1 MSTRSDPTRS
11 RSGFAGQ
18 PTADWSRQLAA
29 GATTSPRAGKGSS
42 VHPTTRPDT
51 QVERR
56 ERTLVSSR
64 KARQARRC
72 RDAAAARYKPKAV
85 ELLLI
90 AEAPPAALDRYFY
103 FEDVPDQ
110 DSLFRHVVRA
120 VLALDPSR
128 SEKPDQLRRLADRGV
143 FLIDLKP
150 EPKLPDETL
159 ELYVADLV
167 TRAVEVRPRHVI
179 TIKTNVCELTQSPL
193 DD

>member
-1 MSTRSDPTRS
+1 
-11 RSGFAGQ
+11 
-18 PTADWSRQLAA
+18 
-29 GATTSPRAGKGSS
+29 
-42 VHPTTRPDT
+42 
-51 QVERR
+51 
-56 ERTLVSSR
+56 LVSSR

-85 ELLLI
+85 ELLLV
-90 AEAPPAALDRYFY
+90 AEAPPAALDRYFC
-103 FEDVPDQ
+103 FEDVPNQ

-167 TRAVEVRPRHVI
+167 ARAVEVRPRHVI

-193 DD
+193 GAAGLRVVDRRVPFPGSGQQRRFLETMGAALDSIGWRQ